1 VLATVPGSRVPTLV
15 LSLSPDRADPART
28 GAHILPS
35 AAPGVERDWQD
46 RPVDDA
52 SRRWCLVLPVK
63 RLSGAKTRLGPPYDG
78 DRARLALAFALDT
91 TAAALACPLVAA
103 VQVVTDEPEVAAA
116 LAAVGAEVT
125 GDAPDAGLNA
135 ALAHGATL
143 ASRAHP
149 GTSVGALAAD
159 LPALRP
165 AELTAA
171 LRAAAR
177 HGRSFV
183 RDAEGTGTTLLLSR
197 SARDLRPMFGPG
209 SAARHAGS
217 GAHEVDPASLPSLAR
232 DVDTAAD
239 LEAAAALGLGPWTA
253 GLLAGRPLQRPLH
266 RPLHQPGT
274 GEARAG

>member
-1 VLATVPGSRVPTLV
+1 M
-15 LSLSPDRADPART
+15 
-28 GAHILPS
+28 
-35 AAPGVERDWQD
+35 
-46 RPVDDA
+46 DDA

-91 TAAALACPLVAA
+91 AAAALACPLVAA
-103 VQVVTDEPEVAAA
+103 VQVVTDEPEAAAA

-125 GDAPDAGLNA
+125 GDAPDAGLNP
-135 ALAHGATL
+135 ALVHGATL

-217 GAHEVDPASLPSLAR
+217 GAHEVDPASLAVADPRRRHRRGPRRGGRPGPRAVDRRAAR
-232 DVDTAAD
+232 RPATAPARHRR
-239 LEAAAALGLGPWTA
+239 G
-253 GLLAGRPLQRPLH
+253 AGRIGTPDRYG
-266 RPLHQPGT
+266 RTGTPG
-274 GEARAG
+274 